1 VRRRRRYEVVVEGLS
16 GQAASHRSVLS
27 EHRSETEALE
37 SASLERSRLEV
48 IYGENAGNWRVLV
61 LRDDELVH
69 TETPASAADLASIT
83 GDIPVQRAPE
93 EVSDEA
99 DATAPGAEAEA
110 EVEPEEE
117 AAPPAEPS
125 PEGPVPDWV
134 LAKFEESIA
143 RRGEREDAPEA
154 PD

>member
-1 VRRRRRYEVVVEGLS
+1 MVEGLS

-27 EHRSETEALE
+27 EHRSEAEALE

-48 IYGENAGNWRVLV
+48 IYGENASDWRVLV

-69 TETPASAADLASIT
+69 QEIPRAAGDLAAIT
-83 GDIPVQRAPE
+83 GDIPVPA
-93 EVSDEA
+93 V
-99 DATAPGAEAEA
+99 
-110 EVEPEEE
+110 EE
-117 AAPPAEPS
+117 AAEAQDAPEPDAGAAPAPDEEPAPAREAEPL

-143 RRGEREDAPEA
+143 RRGEREDAPD
-154 PD
+154 PPG

>member
-1 VRRRRRYEVVVEGLS
+1 MVEGLS

-27 EHRSETEALE
+27 EHRSEADARE

-48 IYGENAGNWRVLV
+48 IYGENAADWRVLV
-61 LRDDELVH
+61 LRDDEIVH
-69 TETPASAADLASIT
+69 QENPASAADLASIT
-83 GDIPVQRAPE
+83 GDIPIPALEDETEGEGEEAPAPE
-93 EVSDEA
+93 AQDAPVADDQESAPAGDDDE
-99 DATAPGAEAEA
+99 P
-110 EVEPEEE
+110 V
-117 AAPPAEPS
+117 

-143 RRGEREDAPEA
+143 RRGQREDAPEP

>member
-1 VRRRRRYEVVVEGLS
+1 MVEGLS

-27 EHRSETEALE
+27 EHRSEADARE

-48 IYGENAGNWRVLV
+48 IYGENAADWRVLV
-61 LRDDELVH
+61 LRDDEIVH
-69 TETPASAADLASIT
+69 QENPASAADLASIT
-83 GDIPVQRAPE
+83 GDIPIPALADEGEGEGEEAPAPE
-93 EVSDEA
+93 VQDAPAPDDGESAPARDDDE
-99 DATAPGAEAEA
+99 P
-110 EVEPEEE
+110 V
-117 AAPPAEPS
+117 

-143 RRGEREDAPEA
+143 RRGQREDAPEP